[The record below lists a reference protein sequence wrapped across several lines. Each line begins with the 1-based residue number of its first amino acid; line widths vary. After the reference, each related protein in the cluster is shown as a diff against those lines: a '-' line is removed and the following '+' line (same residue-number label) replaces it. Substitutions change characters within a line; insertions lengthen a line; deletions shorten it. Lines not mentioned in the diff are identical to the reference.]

1 MQVHEANVV
10 RAIARMAVI
19 PIAPDSWNVML
30 RSCGIAALAA
40 LVVALLIPGA
50 ADLAVFF
57 TIMLFACG
65 PTSAFLPAASEPVL
79 LAFGQFYPPL
89 LLATV
94 GSGAVFTVEFLNY
107 RMFDVILH
115 CDRLQKVR
123 TCAATR
129 LVVRWFDK
137 LPFVTVA
144 TAALTPIPFWIARSC
159 AVLSSYSI
167 PRYMTATVLGRFV
180 RLFLICAIGSA
191 LAASPQLMLV
201 VAGGLILAFAVIGL
215 LRRQCRRPRLASA
228 PIPVGEPPSQ

>member
-1 MQVHEANVV
+1 MRTHEPNVV
-10 RAIARMAVI
+10 RAIARLAMV
-19 PIAPDSWNVML
+19 PIAPSSWNPML

-40 LVVALLIPGA
+40 LLVALFIPGA
-50 ADLAVFF
+50 ADLAAFF

-89 LLATV
+89 LLATI

-107 RMFDVILH
+107 RMFDAILH
-115 CDRLQKVR
+115 CNRLEKLR
-123 TCAATR
+123 TSAATR
-129 LVVRWFDK
+129 LLIQWFDR

-159 AVLSSYSI
+159 AVLSRYSI

-180 RLFLICAIGSA
+180 RLFLICAIGSVV
-191 LAASPQLMLV
+191 AASPQLVLMVAAGLV
-201 VAGGLILAFAVIGL
+201 LILGGAAF
-215 LRRQCRRPRLASA
+215 LRRSGRRNRQLAS
-228 PIPVGEPPSQ
+228 VL